1 MLAVTGNTGD
11 KVNKL
16 TISTLFTNLT
26 KTAGA
31 GCNLSTLIC
40 IIMKFPYD
48 TRSDWLK
55 EYALSENR
63 VRVDGGKVTLKFL
76 LWNFDKFAPN

>member
-1 MLAVTGNTGD
+1 
-11 KVNKL
+11 
-16 TISTLFTNLT
+16 
-26 KTAGA
+26 
-31 GCNLSTLIC
+31 
-40 IIMKFPYD
+40 MKFPYD